1 MAEAPE
7 KPAAVT
13 VVRWSGE
20 LLWPQPLPEA
30 AVIDLARVTA
40 LGTWAYAW
48 FAARPQQAATGA
60 TPALKRQLQRAGV
73 SLLWCDHPHGQS
85 GVSAAERALLW
96 GDDRAPGAPLPGLG

>member
-1 MAEAPE
+1 MAEAPQ

-13 VVRWSGE
+13 VARWTGE
-20 LLWPQPLPEA
+20 LLWPQDLPEA

-60 TPALKRQLQRAGV
+60 SPALKRQLQRAGV
-73 SLLWCDHPHGQS
+73 LPAVVRPSPRPG
-85 GVSAAERALLW
+85 GGER
-96 GDDRAPGAPLPGLG
+96 GRARPAVG

>member
-1 MAEAPE
+1 MAEGPV

-13 VVRWSGE
+13 VVRWTGE
-20 LLWPQPLPEA
+20 LLWPQELAEA
-30 AVIDLARVTA
+30 EVIDLARVTA

-73 SLLWCDHPHGQS
+73 ALLWCDHPHGQA

-96 GDDRAPGAPLPGLG
+96 GEETAQASPPPGLG